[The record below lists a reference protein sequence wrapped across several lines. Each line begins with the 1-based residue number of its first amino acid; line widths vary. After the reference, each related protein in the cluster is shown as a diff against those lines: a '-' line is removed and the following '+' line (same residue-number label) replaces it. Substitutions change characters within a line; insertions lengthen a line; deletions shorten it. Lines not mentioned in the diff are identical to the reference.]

1 MYLFQLQSQ
10 HFLFTCFPITANT
23 VSSSR
28 PPSLPPPGLLLFQ
41 EWWCSNCEIISSYY
55 SLLAQKWLTW
65 LQQEEILQSIKYL
78 GDFLL
83 GNDGIENLQARPEAA
98 AESHEELLAGS
109 EVYDDIMELKKR
121 RRRR

>member
-1 MYLFQLQSQ
+1 MR
-10 HFLFTCFPITANT
+10 H
-23 VSSSR
+23 SS
-28 PPSLPPPGLLLFQ
+28 L
-41 EWWCSNCEIISSYY
+41 YY
-55 SLLAQKWLTW
+55 FLLAQTWLTL

-83 GNDGIENLQARPEAA
+83 GNDGIENLQAHPEAA
-98 AESHEELLAGS
+98 AESDEELLAGS